1 MVGLCTKDKIMNLGF
16 DLDEV
21 IAQMSLMA
29 INYANDAL
37 GTDYTIDVFKN
48 FMFEDNL
55 YFEDEE
61 KQKAMIVLL
70 TEAINKEECTSS
82 ILPYD
87 GAVKNLQRLKRQGH
101 DIYII
106 TKRPKNLLD
115 VTSNW
120 LLSHKVPCDKL
131 VLTDNKCKGESA
143 VRFEL
148 DMFVDDLE
156 QNLYGMHKSK
166 KRWPKGLLLMT
177 RPWNRDSYIDG
188 SKFIRV
194 HNWDDILRQVGIKN
208 RLRS

>member
-1 MVGLCTKDKIMNLGF
+1 MNLGF
-16 DLDEV
+16 DFDEV

-61 KQKAMIVLL
+61 KQNTMIALL
-70 TEAINKEECTSS
+70 TEAINKEECTSG

-106 TKRPKNLLD
+106 TRRPKNLFD
-115 VTSNW
+115 VTSHW
-120 LLSHKVPCDKL
+120 LLKHKIPCDKL

-143 VRFEL
+143 VRFRL

-156 QNLYGMHKSK
+156 QNLYDMYSNKN
-166 KRWPKGLLLMT
+166 RWRKGLLLMT
-177 RPWNRDSYIDG
+177 RPWNRDKYIDA
-188 SKFIRV
+188 SKFIRI
-194 HNWDDILRQVGIKN
+194 HTWDDILNQVNKKN
-208 RLRS
+208 RF